1 MSRAMKVHASIAIC
15 REEGEEDRRGG
26 AGNRGEGSW
35 VVKSRETCGEAR
47 GSGACPGYIR
57 ARG

>member
-26 AGNRGEGSW
+26 AGNQGGG
-35 VVKSRETCGEAR
+35 VVGREE
-47 GSGACPGYIR
+47 SGDLR
-57 ARG
+57 